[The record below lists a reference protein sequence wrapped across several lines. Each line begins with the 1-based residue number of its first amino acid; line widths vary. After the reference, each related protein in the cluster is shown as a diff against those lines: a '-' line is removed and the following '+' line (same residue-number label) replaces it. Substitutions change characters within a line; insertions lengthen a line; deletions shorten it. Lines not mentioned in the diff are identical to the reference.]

1 MNKLIKRM
9 LDLIISLIGV
19 IFSSPII
26 LFTAIAV
33 FLQDRKNPFYFAP
46 RVGKNGSEFTMFKI
60 RTMVVGADKSGI
72 DSTSGDDLRITK
84 LGRIIRKYKID
95 ELTQLFNVLK
105 GEMSLVGPRPNV
117 KRDTDLYT
125 SEESKLLRIKPGITD
140 FASIVF
146 SDESGILSGKED
158 PDISYNQLIRP
169 GKSQLGLFYYY
180 NQKIT
185 IDFAILVITL
195 ISIASRETSLKAL
208 VRILKYYKAT
218 QELITIAER
227 KGPLVPTP
235 PPGAINI
242 VTTRSINKDHS

>member
-1 MNKLIKRM
+1 MNKLIKRL
-9 LDLIISLIGV
+9 LDLVISLIGV
-19 IFSSPII
+19 IFSSLLIS
-26 LFTAIAV
+26 FAAIAV
-33 FLQDRKNPFYFAP
+33 FLQDKENPFYFAP

-72 DSTSGDDLRITK
+72 DSTSGDDLRITR

-105 GEMSLVGPRPNV
+105 GDMSLVGPRPNV

-125 SEESKLLRIKPGITD
+125 SEEGKLLRIKPGITD

-146 SDESGILSGKED
+146 SDESEILSGKQD

-169 GKSQLGLFYYY
+169 GKSQLGLFYYD

-185 IDFAILVITL
+185 IDIAILVITL
-195 ISIASRETSLKAL
+195 ISIASRDTSLKVL
-208 VRILKYYKAT
+208 IKTLKYYNAPQK
-218 QELITIAER
+218 LITIAER
-227 KGPLVPTP
+227 KEPLVPTP
-235 PPGAINI
+235 PPGAISI
-242 VTTRSINKDHS
+242 VTSRSINKSHS

>member
-19 IFSSPII
+19 IFSSPLI
-26 LFTAIAV
+26 LFAAIAV
-33 FLQDRKNPFYFAP
+33 FLQDRKSPFYFAP
-46 RVGKNGSEFTMFKI
+46 RIGKNGREFTMFKI

-72 DSTSGDDLRITK
+72 DSTSGDDLRITR

-95 ELTQLFNVLK
+95 ELTQLFNVFK

-125 SEESKLLRIKPGITD
+125 SEEGKLLRIKPGITD

-146 SDESGILSGKED
+146 SDESEILSGKQD

-195 ISIASRETSLKAL
+195 ISIASRKASLKAL
-208 VRILKYYKAT
+208 AKVLTYYKAPK
-218 QELITIAER
+218 ELITIARRTE
-227 KGPLVPTP
+227 PLIPTP
-235 PPGAINI
+235 PPGAVNI
-242 VTTRSINKDHS
+242 VTTRSISKNHS